1 MVEPVLV
8 ADAGRAMSTDFYFG
22 LWLGLAIGIAYGL
35 FLFL

>member
-1 MVEPVLV
+1 MVGSAVSPLV
-8 ADAGRAMSTDFYFG
+8 GVVVSTDFYFG